1 MARTL
6 LFIGSMAVLSWGCTM
21 DTESVGEHAEALGT
35 PAACFVNGG
44 GVITNGDRFGGV
56 AHADRGHWTH
66 RTAAGD
72 RMQGTVDRLDCLANG
87 GGSAGPPQELI
98 NRAFVF
104 GSGKWNGEEGATF
117 TLTLADRGEP
127 NVRDEYGIVVFHDG
141 ALVYVGFGLVDDGN
155 LQIHAAP

>member
-6 LFIGSMAVLSWGCTM
+6 IFIGAAALLCWGCAM
-21 DTESVGEHAEALGT
+21 ETESVGEQAEALGT
-35 PAACFVNGG
+35 PAACFVTGG
-44 GVITNGDRFGGV
+44 GVITTGDNFGGV
-56 AHADRGHWTH
+56 ARESSGRWTH

-72 RMQGTVDRLDCLANG
+72 RFRGTVERTDCLANG
-87 GGSAGPPQELI
+87 GGPAGPPQELI

-104 GSGKWNGEEGATF
+104 GSGTWNGEEATF

-127 NVRDEYGIVVFHDG
+127 NVRDEYGIVVFVDSV
-141 ALVYVGFGLVDDGN
+141 LVYVGFGLVERGN